1 MQAVRTAC
9 PGCWPRPALAGR
21 AGLRIGQKTCRD
33 NVTRRQCS
41 VRAQDAEGELE
52 SPDWDQELKIFK
64 QRLSK
69 PSQLAV
75 QAQLAAEKV
84 DVGRVSCCHHR
95 CRRSPRPEACLLGL
109 PMCLRGQPP
118 LAMLQVLYA
127 KDNVAIIEGLNNDAD
142 VGTCLAFSSGA
153 RG

>member
-1 MQAVRTAC
+1 MQAVSAAG
-9 PGCWPRPALAGR
+9 PGCRPRCAPFRAGR
-21 AGLRIGQKTCRD
+21 GGSRLNVKSCRD

-52 SPDWDQELKIFK
+52 SPDWDEELKIFK

-84 DVGRVSCCHHR
+84 DVGRVSTCRCCHHC
-95 CRRSPRPEACLLGL
+95 CRRCCLSGLEAHPLGL
-109 PMCLRGQPP
+109 HMCSPGSTCLRDAGALCQGQR
-118 LAMLQVLYA
+118 
-127 KDNVAIIEGLNNDAD
+127 
-142 VGTCLAFSSGA
+142 CHH
-153 RG
+153 

>member
-1 MQAVRTAC
+1 MQAVSSAR
-9 PGCWPRPALAGR
+9 PGWCPRPALFKAGR
-21 AGLRIGQKTCRD
+21 EGPRICYKTNGD

-84 DVGRVSCCHHR
+84 DVGRVSCCRR
-95 CRRSPRPEACLLGL
+95 CCRCL
-109 PMCLRGQPP
+109 P
-118 LAMLQVLYA
+118 
-127 KDNVAIIEGLNNDAD
+127 
-142 VGTCLAFSSGA
+142 
-153 RG
+153 